1 MNQKKKL
8 AWLGAL
14 ILVAALVWYV
24 ERAGPTAASGTNTN
38 LSDIHL
44 LVVDNIQLHHDKMEA
59 AQKTEYK
66 SNGRN
71 IFTEIVPPT
80 PAEIKKSQEAAAAS
94 NTTVPTGPVEPPKP
108 QLPAK
113 YFGYGTVPNGT
124 ARRAF
129 LTNGDDVYIV
139 GEGDTLLGRFRII
152 KISNANIEFEEIASG
167 RRNTAP
173 LEEQA
178 AGPST

>member
-1 MNQKKKL
+1 MSDKKKL

-14 ILVAALVWYV
+14 IVVAVLVWAFQ
-24 ERAGPTAASGTNTN
+24 RSKPAAAGGANSNF
-38 LSDIHL
+38 SDVHL
-44 LVVDNIQLHHDKMEA
+44 LAVDNPRLHREKMEA
-59 AQKTEYK
+59 AQQTEYK

-80 PAEIKKSQEAAAAS
+80 PAEIKKGQDDAK
-94 NTTVPTGPVEPPKP
+94 VPDTQVRPQEPPKP

-113 YFGYGTVPNGT
+113 YFGYGTIPNGT

-139 GEGDTLLGRFRII
+139 AEGDTLLGRFRII

-167 RRNTAP
+167 KRNTAP
-173 LEEQA
+173 LEEQSG
-178 AGPST
+178 GPST